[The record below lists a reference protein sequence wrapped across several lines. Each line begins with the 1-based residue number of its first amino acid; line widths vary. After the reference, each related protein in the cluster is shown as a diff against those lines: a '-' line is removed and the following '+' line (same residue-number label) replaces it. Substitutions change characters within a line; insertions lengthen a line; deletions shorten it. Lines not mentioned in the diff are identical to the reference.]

1 MVLYAAYMLNE
12 HNQLIDTDLGPLF
25 LDDEDFEKFNFEP
38 QYIIDNINTDEV
50 LQLILKVKKYYIDE
64 CNRLIKGDS
73 NHENFS

>member
-12 HNQLIDTDLGPLF
+12 HNLLIDTDLGPLF

-50 LQLILKVKKYYIDE
+50 LQLITKIKQHYIIELDK
-64 CNRLIKGDS
+64 LIKGES
-73 NHENFS
+73 NYE